1 MTTTTAPES
10 VASGCA
16 RVRWGTRADGFRR
29 FRRLAVECMI
39 GGRGETPDGV
49 HHRESARRG
58 TTKRMVL
65 DDDYR
70 GKPLHRE
77 STQRQGGLG
86 RRSARAQQRHHTSRR
101 IVSVRRCG
109 CAGDRAGCRRSG
121 SRDALVVVAGRR
133 EGGRGR
139 DPPTLTAPEERQ
151 GTRRKGAADT
161 SPA

>member
-109 CAGDRAGCRRSG
+109 CAGPDWLWPKWLSRRDVDLMCHCRSYSG
-121 SRDALVVVAGRR
+121 EFD
-133 EGGRGR
+133 
-139 DPPTLTAPEERQ
+139 
-151 GTRRKGAADT
+151 
-161 SPA
+161 